1 MPTTHVTFN
10 PAEVRMRYKEPYLTE
25 GLNAKMA
32 VVQPTGIYRGFRLA
46 GTGTNGELQIVAD
59 GDAND
64 HVAVYRTSTGL
75 ALTLRR
81 TSSFLVDLS
90 ALAGTTV
97 VVAIYATYA
106 VGSTTTAVLRTY
118 TVSEYLA
125 APELPE
131 LVVLGVVTVPSGAP
145 ISTFTYQYRT
155 IAALKAAPGAVPVQS
170 LLRNTSF
177 EAGIVNDAGLFAAY
191 FWEKRITGGTGEW
204 RVVTTPA
211 VGSLK
216 SLALRYSVGPLS
228 GAVTQ
233 PVNCPVLAGQ
243 ILRLQWKLR
252 VDDPLVS
259 GSITLAYDFLDASGA
274 LTGSV
279 SETLALGSSTSGAF
293 VAYERSRVV
302 PAGVTHLR
310 NVTITATNVTFTL
323 TGTNVVFLDDV
334 TLHLCETDP
343 HFEASGGARMAH
355 IEVASALLL
364 EDPAASPAYGN
375 ATLLRHLAAGYA
387 GAPALVGSD
396 RSVAASVLNWLG
408 RMVLG
413 ESLHGTA
420 ANAVVPRVRID
431 RNVGNL
437 YTLAFEFGADSTAYH
452 GRVYLDAS
460 GATFITHNAYYDT
473 ASNLWTR
480 QVAGQSSSCLRIS
493 RTTLAWYEHS
503 SVLPATWDNLFGS
516 DPDWKTDF
524 LTTAPGTASSFVE
537 DLAVGRDLAVT
548 RDLAAGRGATLGSSI
563 ADDAAGAN
571 TVRGTVNACATRAR
585 SVLFHHGG
593 NGLAVRL
600 YKGVQGGVT
609 LLEYVVNAVW
619 DDNAATWSLVSSG
632 TAAVKVAF
640 TLTGVQMYTKAA
652 SSSAWADNAWGTTAF
667 YAADPYP
674 GTAFV
679 PPANYVSSFQIPKAV
694 GYFRTDGS
702 GGVTLV
708 KGFNIDSSSLLLF
721 GGALLFTYRTAMS
734 DNDYAAHASIETTW
748 VAQWRSAVCSGRTST
763 GMNVSVFNWS
773 GGAIVQEDLATVARD
788 IAVFVYA
795 RQ

>member
-1 MPTTHVTFN
+1 MPTTHLTFN
-10 PAEVRMRYKEPYLTE
+10 AAEVRMRYKEPYLTE
-25 GLNAKMA
+25 GLNAKLA
-32 VVQPTGIYRGFRLA
+32 VVQPAGIYRGFRLA

-59 GDAND
+59 GDASD

-191 FWEKRITGGTGEW
+191 FWEKRIASGTGEW

-211 VGSLK
+211 PGGVK
-216 SLALRYSVGPLS
+216 SLALRFSAGPLT
-228 GAVTQ
+228 GTVTQ
-233 PVNCPVLAGQ
+233 AVNCPVLAGQ
-243 ILRLQWKLR
+243 ILRLAWKLR
-252 VDDPLVS
+252 VDDPLTS
-259 GSITLAYDFLDASGA
+259 GSITLAYDFLDAAGNV
-274 LTGSV
+274 TGSV
-279 SETLALGSSTSGAF
+279 SETLAVGSATSSAF

-302 PAGVTHLR
+302 PSGVTHLR
-310 NVTITATNVTFTL
+310 NVTLTATNVVFTL
-323 TGTNVVFLDDV
+323 TATNVVFFDDL
-334 TLHLCETDP
+334 TLHLCEVAPT
-343 HFEASGGARMAH
+343 FERAGEARLAH
-355 IEVASALLL
+355 VEVASALLL
-364 EDPAASPAYGN
+364 EDPAASPAYGS
-375 ATLLRHLAAGYA
+375 ATLLRHLAAAYG
-387 GAPALVGSD
+387 GSPGLVGSD
-396 RSVAASVLNWLG
+396 RAGAASIFNWLG

-413 ESLHGTA
+413 EGFQSA
-420 ANAVVPRVRID
+420 ANAILPRVRID
-431 RNVGNL
+431 RDTANL
-437 YTLAFEFGADSTAYH
+437 YTLAFEFGSNSSYH
-452 GRVYLDAS
+452 GRVYLDPV
-460 GATFITHNAYYDT
+460 GATFITHNAYWDQ
-473 ASNLWTR
+473 AGGVWTR
-480 QVAGQSSSCLRIS
+480 QVSGQRSSCVRIS
-493 RTTLAWYEHS
+493 ATTFAFYEHDS
-503 SVLPATWDNLFGS
+503 GGSATWANTFGS
-516 DPDWKTDF
+516 DTEWKADF
-524 LTTAPGTASSFVE
+524 LTTFAGGAGSSFVE
-537 DLAVGRDLAVT
+537 DVSVGRTL
-548 RDLAAGRGATLGSSI
+548 TLGAGI
-563 ADDAAGAN
+563 ADDATGAI
-571 TVRGTVNACATRAR
+571 TPRASVAACASRAR

-679 PPANYVSSFQIPKAV
+679 PPANYVSPFQIPKAV
-694 GYFRTDGS
+694 GYFRTDGV

-708 KGFNIDSSSLLLF
+708 KGFNIDSSSLLLV
-721 GGALLFTYRTAMS
+721 GGALLFSYRTAMS
-734 DNDYAAHASIETTW
+734 DSDYAAHASIETTG
-748 VAQWRSAVCSGRTST
+748 VSVWRSAVCSGTVTT

-773 GGAIVQEDLATVARD
+773 GSAIVQEDLAAVARD

>member
-1 MPTTHVTFN
+1 MPTTHLTFN

-25 GLNAKMA
+25 GLNAKLA
-32 VVQPTGIYRGFRLA
+32 VVQPAGIYRGFRLA

-59 GDAND
+59 GDASD

-191 FWEKRITGGTGEW
+191 FWEKRVASGTGEW

-211 VGSLK
+211 PGGVK
-216 SLALRYSVGPLS
+216 SLALRFSAGPLT
-228 GAVTQ
+228 GTVTQ
-233 PVNCPVLAGQ
+233 AVNCPVVAGQ
-243 ILRLQWKLR
+243 ILRLTWKLR
-252 VDDPLVS
+252 VDDPLLS
-259 GSITLAYDFLDASGA
+259 GSMTLAYDFLDASGTV
-274 LTGSV
+274 TGSV
-279 SETLALGSSTSGAF
+279 SETLAVGSSTSSAF
-293 VAYERSRVV
+293 VSYERSRVV
-302 PAGVTHLR
+302 PSGVTHLR
-310 NVTITATNVTFTL
+310 NVTLTATNVVFTL
-323 TGTNVVFLDDV
+323 TATNVVFLDDV
-334 TLHLCETDP
+334 TLSLCEVAPT
-343 HFEASGGARMAH
+343 FERAGDARMAH
-355 IEVASALLL
+355 MEVASALLL
-364 EDPAASPAYGN
+364 EDPAASPAYSG
-375 ATLLRHLAAGYA
+375 ATLLRHLAAAYG
-387 GAPALVGSD
+387 GSPGLLGSD
-396 RSVAASVLNWLG
+396 RAGAASLLNWVG
-408 RMVLG
+408 RVVLG
-413 ESLHGTA
+413 EGLHSA
-420 ANAVVPRVRID
+420 ANAIVPRVRID
-431 RNVGNL
+431 RDTANL
-437 YTLAFEFGADSTAYH
+437 YTLAFEFGSNSSYH
-452 GRVYLDAS
+452 GRVYLDPV
-460 GATFITHNAYYDT
+460 GATFITHNAYWDQ
-473 ASNLWTR
+473 AGGVWTR
-480 QVAGQSSSCLRIS
+480 QVSGRASCVRIS
-493 RTTLAWYEHS
+493 ATTFAFYEHDS
-503 SVLPATWDNLFGS
+503 GGSATWANTFGS
-516 DPDWKTDF
+516 DTDWKTDF
-524 LTTAPGTASSFVE
+524 LTTFAGGAGSSFVE
-537 DLAVGRDLAVT
+537 DVSVGRT
-548 RDLAAGRGATLGSSI
+548 TTLGAGI
-563 ADDAAGAN
+563 ANDAAGAA
-571 TVRGTVNACATRAR
+571 TVRANLSACSTRAR
-585 SVLFHHGG
+585 SALVFHGG

-609 LLEYVVNAVW
+609 LLEYVFNAVW
-619 DDNAATWSLVSSG
+619 DDDAATWSLVSSG
-632 TAAVKVAF
+632 TAAVKVAV

-652 SSSAWADNAWGTTAF
+652 SSSAWADNSWGTAAY

-674 GTAFV
+674 GMAFV
-679 PPANYVSSFQIPKAV
+679 PPANYVCAFQIPKAV

-708 KGFNIDSSSLLLF
+708 KGINIDSSSLLLA
-721 GGALLFTYRTAMS
+721 GGALVFNYRTAMA
-734 DNDYAAHASIETTW
+734 DNDYAAHASVETGG
-748 VAQWRSAVCSGRTST
+748 VAIWRSAVCSGTVTT
-763 GMNVSVFNWS
+763 GMIVSVFNWS
-773 GGAIVQEDLATVARD
+773 GSAIVQEDLAAVARD